1 MIYFWV
7 QRYGVFRIP
16 TIPILWHI
24 IYLMYGITFILPIKK
39 RCVALRIFN
48 RQQFLTD
55 ASQRKNKYAFLFT
68 FLLFY
73 LLKVYLFIY
82 HFSVQDLEGVEFR
95 FSIKK
100 RENGIADGRIISQT
114 QVLLRGARWRSG
126 MRMPVGKNL

>member
-1 MIYFWV
+1 MH
-7 QRYGVFRIP
+7 RI
-16 TIPILWHI
+16 LK
-24 IYLMYGITFILPIKK
+24 L
-39 RCVALRIFN
+39 N
-48 RQQFLTD
+48 RQMLQTD

-100 RENGIADGRIISQT
+100 RENGIADGRIIGQPY
-114 QVLLRGARWRSG
+114 VLL
-126 MRMPVGKNL
+126 